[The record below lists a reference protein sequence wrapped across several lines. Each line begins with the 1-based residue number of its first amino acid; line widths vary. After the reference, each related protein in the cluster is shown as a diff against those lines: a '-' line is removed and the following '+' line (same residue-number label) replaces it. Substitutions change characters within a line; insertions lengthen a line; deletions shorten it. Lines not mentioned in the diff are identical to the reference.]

1 MINLRGIE
9 KRYDGVVALD
19 QVSLDIARGEL
30 VVLIGP
36 SGCGKSTL
44 LRTVNRMT
52 EPDAGQIVIDG
63 RNALESDPVLLRR
76 SIGYVI
82 QNVGLFPHMTVRE
95 NVAVVLQLLG
105 WDKAKRLRRADE
117 MLELVRLN
125 PHKFGG
131 RYPAQLSGGQQQRVG
146 IARALAADPALL
158 LMDEPFSAV
167 DPITR
172 EQLQEEL
179 LRIQRDVRKTI
190 LFVTHDIDEAIRL
203 ADKICLLRDG
213 AVVQYADPDTLLRH
227 PANAFVAQFFGQ
239 EPALRRL
246 ARYSVADFVRTDAAS
261 VAAAVA
267 AHAAG
272 VTGVPLQAGARTA
285 LSKLLGGAPSLP
297 VADDTGAII
306 GQVALSDLTLAGAAV
321 ARPASGAALIGQVD
335 AVATDKALAA

>member
-1 MINLRGIE
+1 MISLRNIE
-9 KRYDGVVALD
+9 KHYGGVTALN
-19 QVSLDIARGEL
+19 QVSLDIGRGEL

-52 EPDAGQIVIDG
+52 EPSAGQIIIDG

-95 NVAVVLQLLG
+95 NVAVVPQLLG
-105 WDKAKRLRRADE
+105 WDKARRLRRADE
-117 MLELVRLN
+117 MLDLVRLD

-131 RYPAQLSGGQQQRVG
+131 RYPGQLSGGQQQRVG

-213 AVVQYADPDTLLRH
+213 AVAQYADPDTMLRQ
-227 PANAFVAQFFGQ
+227 PADAFVAQFFGQ

-246 ARYSVADFVRTDAAS
+246 ARYTVADFARTDAAS
-261 VAAAVA
+261 LAAASA
-267 AHAAG
+267 ALASGAG
-272 VTGVPLQAGARTA
+272 SVPHDAGARTA
-285 LSKLLGGAPSLP
+285 LSKLLGGQAALA
-297 VADDTGAII
+297 VVDEAGAVV
-306 GQVALSDLTLAGAAV
+306 GQVSLSDLTLAQPADRAIAA
-321 ARPASGAALIGQVD
+321 
-335 AVATDKALAA
+335 

>member
-1 MINLRGIE
+1 MISLRNIE
-9 KRYDGVVALD
+9 KQYGGVKALN
-19 QVSLDIARGEL
+19 QVNLDIAAGEL

-52 EPDAGQIVIDG
+52 EPSAGQIVIAG
-63 RNALESDPVLLRR
+63 RNVLDSDPVLLRR

-95 NVAVVLQLLG
+95 NVAVVPQLLG

-117 MLELVRLN
+117 MLELVRLD
-125 PHKFGG
+125 PHKFGD

-172 EQLQEEL
+172 EQLQGEL

-203 ADKICLLRDG
+203 GDKICLLRDG
-213 AVVQYADPDTLLRH
+213 AVVQYADPDTMLRQ
-227 PANAFVAQFFGQ
+227 PADAFVAQFFGQ

-246 ARYSVADFVRTDAAS
+246 ARHSVADFARTDAAS

-267 AHAAG
+267 ALAAG
-272 VTGVPLQAGARTA
+272 AGSVPVSAGARTA
-285 LSKLLGGAPSLP
+285 LSRLLGGQAQLA
-297 VADDTGAII
+297 VVDDAGTVVGVVTLA
-306 GQVALSDLTLAGAAV
+306 DLTLTTLPAAAASQADTAQEAGT
-321 ARPASGAALIGQVD
+321 PAHR
-335 AVATDKALAA
+335 ALAA

>member
-117 MLELVRLN
+117 MLELVRLD

-213 AVVQYADPDTLLRH
+213 AVVQYADPDTLLRQ

-246 ARYSVADFVRTDAAS
+246 ARYSVADFVRTDTAS

-272 VTGVPLQAGARTA
+272 IASVALQAGARTA
-285 LSKLLGGAPSLP
+285 LSKLLGGVALLP
-297 VADDTGAII
+297 VVDDAGTVV
-306 GQVALSDLTLAGAAV
+306 GQVALSDMTLASAAPV
-321 ARPASGAALIGQVD
+321 
-335 AVATDKALAA
+335 DKALAA

>member
-117 MLELVRLN
+117 MLELVRLD

-172 EQLQEEL
+172 QQLQEEL

-213 AVVQYADPDTLLRH
+213 AVVQYADPDTLLRQ
-227 PANAFVAQFFGQ
+227 PASAFVAQFFGQ

-272 VTGVPLQAGARTA
+272 IASVSLQAGARTA
-285 LSKLLGGAPSLP
+285 LSKLLGGVALLP
-297 VADDTGAII
+297 VVDDAGTVV
-306 GQVALSDLTLAGAAV
+306 GQVALSDMTLASAAPV
-321 ARPASGAALIGQVD
+321 
-335 AVATDKALAA
+335 DKALAA

>member
-105 WDKAKRLRRADE
+105 WDKARRLRRADE
-117 MLELVRLN
+117 MLELVRLD

-213 AVVQYADPDTLLRH
+213 AVVQYADPDTLLRQ

-246 ARYSVADFVRTDAAS
+246 ARYSVADFVRTDAAG

-272 VTGVPLQAGARTA
+272 VVGVPLQTGARTA
-285 LSKLLGGAPSLP
+285 LSKLLGGLALLP
-297 VADDTGAII
+297 VVDDAGTVV
-306 GQVALSDLTLAGAAV
+306 GQVALGDLTLASAA
-321 ARPASGAALIGQVD
+321 PA
-335 AVATDKALAA
+335 DKALAA

>member
-9 KRYDGVVALD
+9 KRYGGVTALD

-52 EPDAGQIVIDG
+52 EPDAGQIIIDG
-63 RNALESDPVLLRR
+63 RDALESDPVLLRR

-105 WDKAKRLRRADE
+105 WDKARRLLRADD
-117 MLELVRLN
+117 MLELVRLD

-131 RYPAQLSGGQQQRVG
+131 RYPGQLSGGQQQRVG

-213 AVVQYADPDTLLRH
+213 AVVQYADPDTLLRQ
-227 PANAFVAQFFGQ
+227 PADAFVAQFFGQ

-246 ARYSVADFVRTDAAS
+246 ARFSVADFVRTDAAS

-272 VTGVPLQAGARTA
+272 VASLPLRAGARTA
-285 LSKLLGGAPSLP
+285 LSKLLGGHALLP
-297 VADDTGAII
+297 VADDAGVVV
-306 GQVALSDLTLAGAAV
+306 GQVALGDLVLARAAPAPGAEHAVGAA
-321 ARPASGAALIGQVD
+321 AG
-335 AVATDKALAA
+335 KALAA

>member
-1 MINLRGIE
+1 MITLRNIE
-9 KRYDGVVALD
+9 KHYDGVTALN
-19 QVSLDIARGEL
+19 QVSLEIARGEL

-52 EPDAGQIVIDG
+52 EPDGGQIIIDG
-63 RNALESDPVLLRR
+63 KNALASDPVLLRR

-82 QNVGLFPHMTVRE
+82 QNVGLFPHLTVRE
-95 NVAVVLQLLG
+95 NVAVVPQLLG
-105 WDKAKRLRRADE
+105 WDKARRLKRADE
-117 MLELVRLN
+117 MLDLVRLD
-125 PHKFGG
+125 PTRFGG
-131 RYPAQLSGGQQQRVG
+131 RYPGQLSGGQQQRVG
-146 IARALAADPALL
+146 IARALAAEPELL

-213 AVVQYADPDTLLRH
+213 AVVQYADPDTLLRQ
-227 PANAFVAQFFGQ
+227 PANDFVAQFFGQ

-246 ARYSVADFVRTDAAS
+246 ARYTVADFVRTDAAS
-261 VAAAVA
+261 VAAASAAVA
-267 AHAAG
+267 G
-272 VTGVPLQAGARTA
+272 GAESVALHLSARGA
-285 LSKLLGGAPSLP
+285 LSKLLGGAPSLA
-297 VADDTGAII
+297 VAEPSGAII
-306 GQVALSDLTLAGAAV
+306 GRVTLGDLTL
-321 ARPASGAALIGQVD
+321 VD
-335 AVATDKALAA
+335 ATATTTAATASVAAASELTA

>member
-9 KRYDGVVALD
+9 KRYGGVTALD

-52 EPDAGQIVIDG
+52 EPDAGQIIIDG

-105 WDKAKRLRRADE
+105 WDKARRLRCADE
-117 MLELVRLN
+117 MLELVRLD

-131 RYPAQLSGGQQQRVG
+131 RYPGQLSGGQQQRVG

-213 AVVQYADPDTLLRH
+213 AVVQYADPDTLLRQ
-227 PANAFVAQFFGQ
+227 PADAFVAQFFGQ

-261 VAAAVA
+261 VAAAAA
-267 AHAAG
+267 AHANGATS
-272 VTGVPLQAGARTA
+272 VALQAGARTA
-285 LSKLLGGAPSLP
+285 LSKLLGGQALLP
-297 VADDTGAII
+297 VVDEAGAIV
-306 GQVALSDLTLAGAAV
+306 GQVALGDLTLAGAAL
-321 ARPASGAALIGQVD
+321 APGAGAAV
-335 AVATDKALAA
+335 DKALAA

>member
-1 MINLRGIE
+1 MISLRNIE
-9 KRYDGVVALD
+9 KHYGGVTALN
-19 QVSLDIARGEL
+19 QVNLEIARGEL

-52 EPDAGQIVIDG
+52 EPSGGQIVIDG
-63 RNALESDPVLLRR
+63 KNALASDPVLLRR

-82 QNVGLFPHMTVRE
+82 QNVGLFSHMTVRE
-95 NVAVVLQLLG
+95 NVAVVPQLLG
-105 WDKAKRLRRADE
+105 WDKARRLQRADE
-117 MLELVRLN
+117 MLDLVRLS
-125 PHKFGG
+125 PSRFGD
-131 RYPAQLSGGQQQRVG
+131 RYPSQLSGGQQQRVG
-146 IARALAADPALL
+146 IARALAADPELL

-213 AVVQYADPDTLLRH
+213 AVVQYADPDTMLSH
-227 PANAFVAQFFGQ
+227 PADDFVAQFFGQ
-239 EPALRRL
+239 EPALKRL

-261 VAAAVA
+261 VAAASA
-267 AHAAG
+267 ALSAG
-272 VTGVPLQAGARTA
+272 ADSVSLQAAARTA
-285 LSKLLGGAPSLP
+285 LSKLLGGPAQLAVVDS
-297 VADDTGAII
+297 AGAVI
-306 GQVALSDLTLAGAAV
+306 GQLTLSDLTLADAA
-321 ARPASGAALIGQVD
+321 PALASADGQAA
-335 AVATDKALAA
+335 KPALAA

>member
-1 MINLRGIE
+1 MISLRNIE
-9 KRYDGVVALD
+9 KQYDGVQALRH
-19 QVSLDIARGEL
+19 VNLDIADGEL

-52 EPDAGQIVIDG
+52 EPSAGQIIIDG

-95 NVAVVLQLLG
+95 NVAVVPQLLG

-117 MLELVRLN
+117 MLELVRLD
-125 PHKFGG
+125 PERFGS
-131 RYPAQLSGGQQQRVG
+131 RYPGLLSGGQQQRVG
-146 IARALAADPALL
+146 IARALAADPAVL

-203 ADKICLLRDG
+203 GDKICLMRDG
-213 AVVQYADPDTLLRH
+213 AVVQYADPDTMLRQ
-227 PANAFVAQFFGQ
+227 PADAFVAQFFGQ

-246 ARYSVADFVRTDAAS
+246 ARHSVADFVRTDAAS
-261 VAAAVA
+261 LAAAAKALNEGA
-267 AHAAG
+267 AS
-272 VTGVPLQAGARTA
+272 VTLTTGARTA
-285 LSKLLGGAPSLP
+285 LSKLLDGQPLLP
-297 VADDTGAII
+297 VVDHAGAVA
-306 GQVALSDLTLAGAAV
+306 GLVALADLTLAQTPAA
-321 ARPASGAALIGQVD
+321 ASHVNR
-335 AVATDKALAA
+335 VLAA

>member
-1 MINLRGIE
+1 MINLRNIE
-9 KRYDGVVALD
+9 KHYSGVTALN

-117 MLELVRLN
+117 MLELVRLD

-213 AVVQYADPDTLLRH
+213 AVVQYADPDTLLRQ

-261 VAAAVA
+261 IAAAVA

-272 VTGVPLQAGARTA
+272 VAGVSLQAGARTA
-285 LSKLLGGAPSLP
+285 LSKLLGGLALLP
-297 VADDTGAII
+297 VLDDAGTVI
-306 GQVALSDLTLAGAAV
+306 GQVALGDLTLA
-321 ARPASGAALIGQVD
+321 SSS
-335 AVATDKALAA
+335 TDKALAA